1 MCQLNE
7 TSNVTY
13 INHKL
18 IICFEQ
24 QKLTVTAEI
33 YKQEDLENSICRTL
47 RRRINR
53 DNLKMK
59 ISTENS
65 AVLQFEIQI
74 AKEMQIRG
82 YTHKNT
88 FRATNDYSS
97 YKHTFLPLCFTEYTH
112 VH

>member
-1 MCQLNE
+1 
-7 TSNVTY
+7 
-13 INHKL
+13 
-18 IICFEQ
+18 
-24 QKLTVTAEI
+24 
-33 YKQEDLENSICRTL
+33 
-47 RRRINR
+47 
-53 DNLKMK
+53 MK